1 MNHITQKMV
10 KILLVILFVTGT
22 TFFMVDLLPGDAAY
36 EVAGETAGMAD
47 INAIREDLGLNR
59 PLLIRYGIW
68 LKNVCQGDL
77 GVSHRT
83 GEVVWDSLMERLPVT
98 IELMVIAQVL
108 ALLLALPLG
117 IACAYRAHSRFDTF
131 LGSAAFVFM
140 STPVFITALVFIY
153 VFAVK
158 LNWLPATGY
167 VPLSQAPLANLKSF
181 ILPGLSIAL
190 AEWVPLMRVLRSDM
204 ISVLKEDYILL
215 ARAKGI
221 PDHKILFHHALKPSS
236 FTLITLLGIQVG
248 HLISGTVVV
257 ETIFALPGLGRLL
270 VNAIYGRDTFMI
282 QGCILFIT
290 FAYILI
296 NLTVDTLYA
305 ILDPKIRTRRM

>member
-1 MNHITQKMV
+1 MKQTVQ
-10 KILLVILFVTGT
+10 KILKFLLVTLFVTGT
-22 TFFMVDLLPGDAAY
+22 TFVMVDLLPGDVAY
-36 EVAGETAGMAD
+36 EMAGETADMAE
-47 INAIREDLGLNR
+47 IKALREDLGLNR
-59 PLLIRYGIW
+59 PLLIRYGTW

-77 GVSHRT
+77 GISYRT
-83 GEVVWDSLMERLPVT
+83 GEVVWDALLERLPVT
-98 IELMVIAQVL
+98 IELMIIAQLL
-108 ALLLALPLG
+108 ALLLALPIG
-117 IACAYRAHSRFDTF
+117 IVCAYKAHSRFDSF

-140 STPVFITALVFIY
+140 STPVFITALIFIY

-167 VPLSQAPLANLKSF
+167 VPLTQAPLANLKSF

-215 ARAKGI
+215 ARAKGM
-221 PDHKILFHHALKPSS
+221 PNYKILFHHALKPSS
-236 FTLITLLGIQVG
+236 FTLVTLLGIQVG

-305 ILDPKIRTRRM
+305 LLDPKIRTRTM